1 MEFYAQTLYKADGY
15 LHYVWLLVTCGY
27 HDTSDRSSSIPS
39 RSSFPSKKI
48 DGQMLTK
55 LHRIWFFLQISQ
67 LYFSCLGRSLIG
79 SGFLCIASAK
89 PGRSQELGSFRER
102 RIPSCLFSSCSEKIW
117 VDIWFYKTYSFCSA
131 AVDGQP
137 GAYNTRLMLIRGCH
151 SRAFSFIHPR
161 HWKSASCKDGAP
173 GFLPLLGLW
182 AALQFSKKKPQLCT
196 LWLPLPWRHTAA
208 FLNGKGQNVCGLAPN

>member
-1 MEFYAQTLYKADGY
+1 MWLSWHKWQEQLNSLKEQFSIKENWWSDADQVTQNLVFPTNQSTL
-15 LHYVWLLVTCGY
+15 
-27 HDTSDRSSSIPS
+27 
-39 RSSFPSKKI
+39 F
-48 DGQMLTK
+48 
-55 LHRIWFFLQISQ
+55 Q
-67 LYFSCLGRSLIG
+67 LLGRSLIG

-117 VDIWFYKTYSFCSA
+117 VDIWFYKTYGFCSA

-196 LWLPLPWRHTAA
+196 LWLPLPWRHMAA